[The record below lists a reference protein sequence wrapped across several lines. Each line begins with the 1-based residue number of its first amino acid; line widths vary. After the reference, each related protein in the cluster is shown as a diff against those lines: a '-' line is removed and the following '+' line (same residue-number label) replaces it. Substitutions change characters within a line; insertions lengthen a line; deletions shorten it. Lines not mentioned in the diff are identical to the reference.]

1 MLQQIKTKAILVLA
15 FLLGGISV
23 DMLAQQSVS
32 EKKIGLPPNTVE
44 GVLPNGLHYLILPN
58 GTPAHTT
65 EFRLVMRPFCLS
77 VSWAEPSRITKRELP
92 ISWNICLLPVVNTF
106 PDAAWWTTWKV

>member
-15 FLLGGISV
+15 FLLGVISV

-65 EFRLVMRPFCLS
+65 EFRLVMRLGS
-77 VSWAEPSRITKRELP
+77 AQETDNQRELP
-92 ISWNICLLPVVNTF
+92 IFWNTCLLPVANTF
-106 PDAAWWTTWKV
+106 PDAAWWTIWKV

>member
-65 EFRLVMRPFCLS
+65 EFRLVMRLRLGTGD
-77 VSWAEPSRITKRELP
+77 RISKRELP
-92 ISWNICLLPVVNTF
+92 TSWNICLLPVANTF

>member
-44 GVLPNGLHYLILPN
+44 GVLPNGLHYLILPERDTSSYDGVSSGDASWL
-58 GTPAHTT
+58 GTG
-65 EFRLVMRPFCLS
+65 
-77 VSWAEPSRITKRELP
+77 
-92 ISWNICLLPVVNTF
+92 
-106 PDAAWWTTWKV
+106 DG

>member
-15 FLLGGISV
+15 FLLGVISV

-44 GVLPNGLHYLILPN
+44 GVLPD
-58 GTPAHTT
+58 
-65 EFRLVMRPFCLS
+65 RKS
-77 VSWAEPSRITKRELP
+77 V
-92 ISWNICLLPVVNTF
+92 V
-106 PDAAWWTTWKV
+106 